1 MILDLLIKTKLNHVK
16 IFHSLV
22 LLVLATPIRADKRL
36 PGVPLDGGGGP
47 GAVLMCVVCLLLW
60 GVGAAAAGGPIKVCL
75 LLPES

>member
-1 MILDLLIKTKLNHVK
+1 MKTKVNQVK
-16 IFHSLV
+16 IFNSLV
-22 LLVLATPIRADKRL
+22 LLVLATPILADKRL
-36 PGVPLDGGGGP
+36 PGVPLVGGGGGP